1 MMKFKEM
8 LKNEHIHRIPLR
20 YFTDLCKI
28 NFLTKIVYR
37 IKLRLEKEIEKLFE
51 SRKFLPANSTIP
63 VPDAKIIF
71 TKAPFIQYEQILL
84 DKNFR
89 QYLETMMLSKK
100 ILRMG
105 TQKTSLQ
112 KTYKVNVGQDSINIE
127 FLKANRQIDW
137 LEILLVYEFRHTL
150 WANIFIFR

>member
-1 MMKFKEM
+1 
-8 LKNEHIHRIPLR
+8 
-20 YFTDLCKI
+20 
-28 NFLTKIVYR
+28 
-37 IKLRLEKEIEKLFE
+37 
-51 SRKFLPANSTIP
+51 
-63 VPDAKIIF
+63 
-71 TKAPFIQYEQILL
+71 
-84 DKNFR
+84 
-89 QYLETMMLSKK
+89 
-100 ILRMG
+100 MG